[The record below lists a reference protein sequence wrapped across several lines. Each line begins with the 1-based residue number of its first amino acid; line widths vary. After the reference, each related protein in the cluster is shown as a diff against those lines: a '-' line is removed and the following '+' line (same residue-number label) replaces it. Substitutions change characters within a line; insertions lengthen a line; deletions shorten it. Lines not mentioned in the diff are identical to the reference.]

1 MNLELLLN
9 NIYAINKRFE
19 ELTFQSGANFNIFNI
34 LDVSVCELSHSAF
47 LSELLSPNGS
57 HGKGSIFLK
66 KFLNIICPGMDLEAE
81 GAKVSCEKSV
91 ENGRID
97 ILIEAKNFALVIE
110 NKIYANDQDKQLK
123 RYYDYLNKEFSKK
136 LRKLAYLTLDGRNAS
151 KESLDSLEEDE
162 YIRLSYRGDILE
174 WLNECYKET
183 ADMPFLRET
192 LAQYI
197 VLIKNLTGQ
206 SERNKMSDEIL
217 KVLTKSKENIA
228 AAFDVEKYLA
238 MAKTCLVRERL
249 IPALKYFAN
258 KEGFEF
264 FSDSFDTPFKKYL
277 GFTFY
282 NKSWNFLKIRFEFQ
296 SENFKEFI
304 YGFQFTN
311 NTSPESLKAFFSEQN
326 SYKHSASWP
335 IYRHMD
341 LPKYRIWDKD
351 TFVSIAEGGADI
363 VNAMQE
369 KINELVKLLDGKE
382 M

>member
-66 KFLNIICPGMDLEAE
+66 KFLNIICPGIDLGIED
-81 GAKVSCEKSV
+81 AKVSCEKSI

-123 RYYDYLNKEFSKK
+123 RYYDYLNKEYSKK

-151 KESLDSLEEDE
+151 KESLDSLDENE

-228 AAFDVEKYLA
+228 AAFDVEKCFA
-238 MAKTCLVRERL
+238 KAKTCLVRERL
-249 IPALKYFAN
+249 IPALKNFAN

-264 FSDSFDTPFKKYL
+264 LSDPFDTPFKKYL

-296 SENFKEFI
+296 GENFKEFI
-304 YGFQFTN
+304 YGFQCN
-311 NTSPESLKAFFSEQN
+311 ACPETLKTFFSGQN
-326 SYKHSASWP
+326 SYKHSPLWP
-335 IYRHMD
+335 LYRPMD

-351 TFVSIAEGGADI
+351 AFVSIAEGGADI

-369 KINELVKLLDGKE
+369 KINELIKLLDGKE